1 MKIVADIDVPFLKGV
16 LEPYAEVLYKKGCEI
31 SHEDVKEADA
41 LILRTRTRCNAEL
54 LEDSKVK
61 LIATAT
67 IGTDHVDF
75 DYCRS
80 HGIEVQ
86 NAAGCNAGGVMQ
98 YVFSALYGIA
108 ARKGIKIDGSTIGII
123 GVGNVGKKIETMA
136 KHLGFNV
143 LLCDPP
149 RAAAEGPEAFCS
161 LEYLLENSQIVTLH
175 VPLDE
180 TTRRMAGP
188 EFFAMMQPGSI
199 FINAA
204 RGEVMDEDALKDTMP
219 KFGAVVID
227 TWNNEPKV
235 DADLVDM
242 VDIATPHIA
251 GYSFQGKQMGTSMA
265 VQAVARYF
273 DIDELKDFFPKSDI
287 SGHEPVLLDLQGK
300 NHGQIAAVFQ
310 YNYPIFTDDFRF
322 RMEPHKFEKLRSEYQ
337 YRREI
342 YVDDT
347 TLNNNRNMFTK
358 EDIAQIEQ
366 RGSSVQAAEQQVERF
381 KQGFPWMKIVA
392 PATPEKGIQV
402 LDEAAVEAAA
412 KYYEGASI
420 NGKCKFVPAS
430 GAASRMFKDL
440 FSGLDALKAGKELA
454 DDAPAAKFVDQIH
467 SFAFYTPE
475 LFGENTCKCPEYR
488 KDVLSKTLTDEG
500 LGYGAKPKG
509 VLKFHK
515 YTDGEIRTAFAEH
528 LVEAQNYM
536 RNEDGSA
543 NLVVT
548 ISPEHQHLFEEA
560 YAEVKEA
567 YEAKYG
573 VKYNITFTFQDKATD
588 TIAVDVD
595 NKPFRTETDSL
606 LFRPAGHGALIY
618 NLNKL
623 EEEVVSIKN
632 IDNVANERLLPETAT
647 WKKVLLGKALEL
659 RDTLHAYLCELD
671 LVCNPIQG
679 SRNTT
684 VGVPGYDP
692 LYEDLC
698 ASPEAAALCDDIEA
712 FLNNVLCIEMPVAET
727 PKARVEALRAKLD
740 RPVRVAGMV
749 RNQGEPGGGPF
760 IIAEKDGSTSLQV
773 LESVQVNMSDDHARN
788 ALASA
793 THFNPV
799 DIVCCLHDY
808 KGQSFDLLKYVDED
822 AGFISSK
829 SYQGRELK
837 ALELPGLWNGAMSNW
852 NTLFVEV
859 PLETFNPV
867 KVVLD
872 LLRPAHQN

>member
-1 MKIVADIDVPFLKGV
+1 MKVVADMDIPFLEGV
-16 LEPYAEVLYKKGCEI
+16 FEPYGEVVYKKGLEI
-31 SHEDVKEADA
+31 SHEDVLDADA
-41 LILRTRTRCNAEL
+41 LVVRTRTRCDAAL
-54 LEDSKVK
+54 LEGTSVK
-61 LIATAT
+61 MVATAT
-67 IGTDHVDF
+67 IGTDHIDLEYF
-75 DYCRS
+75 RNA
-80 HGIEVQ
+80 GIEVA

-98 YVFSALYGIA
+98 YVFSALYGVA
-108 ARKGIKIDGSTIGII
+108 ARKGIKIDESTIGIV
-123 GVGNVGKKIETMA
+123 GVGHVGSKIEAMA
-136 KHLGFNV
+136 EYLGFNI
-143 LLCDPP
+143 LRCDPP
-149 RAAAEGPEAFCS
+149 RAVAEGPEGFCS
-161 LEYLLENSQIVTLH
+161 LEHLLEESDVVTLL

-180 TTRRMAGP
+180 TTRGMANAD
-188 EFFAMMQPGSI
+188 FFTLMKPGAI

-204 RGEVMDEDALKDTMP
+204 RGEVVDEQALIEASP
-219 KFGAVVID
+219 KLGAIVID
-227 TWNNEPKV
+227 TWNNEP
-235 DADLVDM
+235 DINEDLVDIA
-242 VDIATPHIA
+242 DIATPHIA
-251 GYSFQGKQMGTSMA
+251 GYTFQGKQNGTAYA
-265 VQAVARYF
+265 VQALARHF
-273 DIDELKDFFPKSDI
+273 GLEELYDFFPAQDLP
-287 SGHEPVLLDLQGK
+287 GHEPVLLDLKGK
-300 NHGQIAAVFQ
+300 NHGEIAAVSQ

-342 YVDDT
+342 IFT
-347 TLNNNRNMFTK
+347 NTITNMFTK

-366 RGSSVQAAEQQVERF
+366 RGSSVQTAEQQVERF

-392 PATPEKGIQV
+392 PATPERGIQV

-412 KYYEGASI
+412 KYYDGAKI

-454 DDAPAAKFVDQIH
+454 DDAPAAKFVDQIQG
-467 SFAFYTPE
+467 FAFYTPE
-475 LFGENTCKCPEYR
+475 LFGEQTCKCPEYR
-488 KDVLSKTLTDEG
+488 QSVLSKTLTEEG

-536 RNEDGSA
+536 RNEDGTA

-560 YAEVKEA
+560 YAQVKEA

-588 TIAVDVD
+588 TIAVDVE

-618 NLNKL
+618 NLNKI

-659 RDTLHAYLCELD
+659 RDKIYGYLNALD
-671 LVCNPIQG
+671 
-679 SRNTT
+679 
-684 VGVPGYDP
+684 
-692 LYEDLC
+692 
-698 ASPEAAALCDDIEA
+698 AEATPALCDEIEA
-712 FLNNVLCIEMPVAET
+712 FLDNTLCVTLPEAADFD
-727 PKARVEALRAKLD
+727 ARVAAIRAKLN
-740 RPVRVAGMV
+740 RPIRVAGMV
-749 RNQGEPGGGPF
+749 KNQGEPGGGPF
-760 IIAEKDGSTSLQV
+760 IIADKDGSTSLQV
-773 LESVQVNMSDDHARN
+773 LESVQINMSDDHARN

-808 KGQSFDLLKYVDED
+808 KGQSFDLLQYVDED

-829 SYQGRELK
+829 SYQGRDLK

-859 PLETFNPV
+859 PLATFNPV

>member
-1 MKIVADIDVPFLKGV
+1 
-16 LEPYAEVLYKKGCEI
+16 
-31 SHEDVKEADA
+31 
-41 LILRTRTRCNAEL
+41 
-54 LEDSKVK
+54 
-61 LIATAT
+61 
-67 IGTDHVDF
+67 
-75 DYCRS
+75 
-80 HGIEVQ
+80 
-86 NAAGCNAGGVMQ
+86 
-98 YVFSALYGIA
+98 
-108 ARKGIKIDGSTIGII
+108 
-123 GVGNVGKKIETMA
+123 
-136 KHLGFNV
+136 
-143 LLCDPP
+143 
-149 RAAAEGPEAFCS
+149 
-161 LEYLLENSQIVTLH
+161 
-175 VPLDE
+175 
-180 TTRRMAGP
+180 
-188 EFFAMMQPGSI
+188 
-199 FINAA
+199 
-204 RGEVMDEDALKDTMP
+204 
-219 KFGAVVID
+219 
-227 TWNNEPKV
+227 
-235 DADLVDM
+235 
-242 VDIATPHIA
+242 
-251 GYSFQGKQMGTSMA
+251 
-265 VQAVARYF
+265 
-273 DIDELKDFFPKSDI
+273 
-287 SGHEPVLLDLQGK
+287 
-300 NHGQIAAVFQ
+300 
-310 YNYPIFTDDFRF
+310 
-322 RMEPHKFEKLRSEYQ
+322 
-337 YRREI
+337 
-342 YVDDT
+342 
-347 TLNNNRNMFTK
+347 MFTK

-366 RGSSVQAAEQQVERF
+366 RGTSVQTVEGQVERF
-381 KQGFPWMKIVA
+381 KKGFPWMKIVA
-392 PATPEKGIQV
+392 PATPERGIQV

-412 KYYEGASI
+412 KYYDGAAI

-440 FSGLDALKAGKELA
+440 FSGLDALKAGKEVA
-454 DDAPAAKFVDQIH
+454 DDAPAAKFVDQIQ

-475 LFGENTCKCPEYR
+475 LFGEQTCKCPEYR
-488 KDVLSKTLTDEG
+488 ESVLAKTLTDEG
-500 LGYGAKPKG
+500 LGYGVKPKG

-515 YTDGEIRTAFAEH
+515 YADGEIRTAFAEH

-536 RNEDGSA
+536 RNEDGTA

-548 ISPEHQHLFEEA
+548 ISPEHQQLFEEA
-560 YAEVKEA
+560 YAEVKAA

-573 VKYNITFTFQDKATD
+573 VTYNITFTFQDKATD
-588 TIAVDVD
+588 TVAVDVD

-632 IDNVANERLLPETAT
+632 IDNVANERLLPATAT

-659 RDTLHAYLCELD
+659 RDTLHGYLRKLD
-671 LVCNPIQG
+671 AAGADEV
-679 SRNTT
+679 
-684 VGVPGYDP
+684 
-692 LYEDLC
+692 
-698 ASPEAAALCDDIEA
+698 AALCDEIEKY
-712 FLNNVLCIEMPVAET
+712 LDEVLCVTLPAPET
-727 PKARVEALRAKLD
+727 PEQRVEMLRAKLN

-749 RNQGEPGGGPF
+749 KNQGEPGGGPF

-773 LESVQVNMSDDHARN
+773 LESVQINMSDDHARN